1 MPPMKRKKGNTSAN
15 ARAAAK
21 AQARQSELSAI
32 HEKDAPTKKRFQNYL
47 TLLVSMLVIRWLLS
61 PTQTNP
67 HSKPDV
73 DSKGQLQ
80 MVFDEFF
87 AANVQPL
94 WDRAFNGTQYALE
107 ESSRVGH
114 QLKEQNAR

>member
-1 MPPMKRKKGNTSAN
+1 MPPMKRKKGVSASAN

-21 AQARQSELSAI
+21 AKNELSAI
-32 HEKDAPTKKRFQNYL
+32 HEKDAPTKKRFQAYL
-47 TLLVSMLVIRWLLS
+47 ALFVAMLIMKWLLS
-61 PTQTNP
+61 PTQTKNP
-67 HSKPDV
+67 HKPDAE
-73 DSKGQLQ
+73 SKGQS
-80 MVFDEFF
+80 VFDEFF